1 MKKFHFVCLAAAGAF
16 LLGFA
21 ADAKESKSADEFVY
35 EGSTRT
41 APIVTEPVALPDPDY
56 KSDYDGTNAFVILG
70 ADLSSDVVTHGN
82 FITAEANAKF
92 EGRSLDLDGIVFPYV
107 KAIQTTHR
115 RVLQALAPNV
125 TTYLI
130 NGKSAT
136 KTEFDSIPAPMFEAV
151 EIVGDTLKLKTR
163 KSINSR
169 NHTFWKLQE
178 EDREL
183 YLEKHGIFE

>member
-1 MKKFHFVCLAAAGAF
+1 MKAIRYVSLTVAAVMM
-16 LLGFA
+16 LGVTA
-21 ADAKESKSADEFVY
+21 NAKESKPADEFVY

-41 APIVTEPVALPDPDY
+41 VPIVTEPVALPDPDY

-82 FITAEANAKF
+82 FITAEANEKF
-92 EGRSLDLDGIVFPYV
+92 EGRSLDLDGVVFPYV

-130 NGKSAT
+130 NGKSAA
-136 KTEFDSIPAPMFEAV
+136 KAEFDSIPAPMFEAV
-151 EIVGDTLKLKTR
+151 EIAGDTLKLKTR

-178 EDREL
+178 EEREL